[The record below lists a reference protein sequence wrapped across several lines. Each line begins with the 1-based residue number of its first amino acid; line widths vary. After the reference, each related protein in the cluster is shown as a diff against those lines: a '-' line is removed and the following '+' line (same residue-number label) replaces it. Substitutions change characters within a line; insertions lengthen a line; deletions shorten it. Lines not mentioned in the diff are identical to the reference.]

1 MDPIVYSAIIG
12 AACGIGCG
20 LIPFFLGVKNDR
32 FILGG
37 LGLACCGAAGCV
49 LGLLAAVPTAVAFSL
64 ALRR

>member
-1 MDPIVYSAIIG
+1 M
-12 AACGIGCG
+12 
-20 LIPFFLGVKNDR
+20 KNDR